1 MSDLKKSAISGVF
14 WVMTERVSIQGI
26 NFFVSIVLARLL
38 LPKDFGIVG
47 IVMVFISIAQVIID
61 GGLANSLVRTKDPK
75 PVDYSVVFVSN
86 FLVSILIY
94 AILFF
99 VAPAISRYFNLPQ
112 LSSLIQVL
120 SLILVIRAVSI
131 IQITKLTI
139 DMNFRRHFTIQ
150 LPSVLAG
157 GVTGI
162 IMARNGYGVW
172 SLVASQLVTSVFLT
186 VQLWT
191 RSNWKPALVFDK
203 KIFSKHFLYG
213 SNLMGI
219 HLIKETFENIF
230 NFVIAKVY
238 TPVQLG
244 YYTRSNAMK
253 QIPVETL
260 ANALSKV
267 TFPLFSKL
275 QDDTQKLRNA
285 YVKITQQV
293 FYVIAPLYIL
303 LIILAEPLFR
313 FLFTEKWLPAVPY
326 FQLLCIAGMIQPF
339 NYYNVNVLNAKG
351 KASLLFRVEFIKRV
365 LLACGIFF
373 VYRHGMYALIYLQ
386 VGYFLLAF
394 LLNATLAG
402 RELQLSLWQQVRP
415 ILPILLCAIFSG
427 FVIWLLD
434 RSHLV
439 NSDLFR
445 LLIGGIMA
453 IFLFMGITL
462 VLKIQAAKDF
472 VALATVAAKRLRSK
486 WSLRFS
492 M

>member
-14 WVMTERVSIQGI
+14 WVMTERASIQAI
-26 NFFVSIVLARLL
+26 NFFVSIILARLL
-38 LPKDFGIVG
+38 LPKDFGVVAI
-47 IVMVFISIAQVIID
+47 IMIFISIAQVVID
-61 GGLANSLVRTKDPK
+61 GGLANSLIRTRDPK
-75 PVDYSVVFVSN
+75 PVDYSVVFISN
-86 FLVSILIY
+86 FLVSVLVY
-94 AILFF
+94 VILFF
-99 VAPAISRYFNLPQ
+99 LAPAISHYFNLPQ
-112 LSSLIQVL
+112 LSSLVQVL
-120 SLILVIRAVSI
+120 SLILIIRAVSI

-139 DMNFRRHFTIQ
+139 EMNFRKHFTIQ

-157 GVTGI
+157 GITGVT
-162 IMARNGYGVW
+162 MAWKGYGVW
-172 SLVASQLVTSVFLT
+172 SLVASQLVTSLFLT
-186 VQLWT
+186 AQLWI
-191 RSNWKPALVFDK
+191 RSNWKPALVFDQ

-219 HLIKETFENIF
+219 HLIKELFENVF

-275 QDDTQKLRNA
+275 QDDTDKLRTA

-303 LIILAEPLFR
+303 LAILAEPLFR

-339 NYYNVNVLNAKG
+339 NYYNVNILNAKG
-351 KASLLFRVEFIKRV
+351 KASLLFRLEFIKRV
-365 LLACGIFF
+365 LLACGIFA
-373 VYRHGMYALIYLQ
+373 VYKYGMYALIYLQ
-386 VGYFLLAF
+386 VGYFFLAF
-394 LLNATLAG
+394 LLNASFAG
-402 RELQLSLWQQVRP
+402 RELHLSVWKQVRP
-415 ILPILLCAIFSG
+415 LLPILLCAVFSG
-427 FVIWLLD
+427 SVIWLFD
-434 RSHLV
+434 RSHLI

-445 LLIGGIMA
+445 LLLGGMIA
-453 IFLFMGITL
+453 ILLFLGTTL
-462 VLKIQAAKDF
+462 VCKIQAAKDF
-472 VALATVAAKRLRSK
+472 IDLVTAAFKKLRHK